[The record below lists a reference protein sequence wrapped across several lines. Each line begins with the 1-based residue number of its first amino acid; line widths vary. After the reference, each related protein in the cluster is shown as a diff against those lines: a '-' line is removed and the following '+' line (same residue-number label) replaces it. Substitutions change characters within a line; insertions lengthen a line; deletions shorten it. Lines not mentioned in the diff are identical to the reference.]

1 MTRSGR
7 EIHARL
13 IVAGALCL
21 LSACASAP
29 PPLNLL
35 RDAEAAIATAREAR
49 AEDYAPVE
57 LGQAQ
62 ESLAAAREAV
72 DSRDNAR
79 ASDLAEQAELDA
91 SLATARS
98 RAAAGREAVTRGVDE
113 NARLRR
119 ELLGNEGGP
128 R

>member
-13 IVAGALCL
+13 IVAGVTVL

-29 PPLNLL
+29 PPLTLL
-35 RDAEAAIATAREAR
+35 QDAELAIATARDAR

-62 ESLAAAREAV
+62 ERLAAAREAMAA
-72 DSRDNAR
+72 RDNAR
-79 ASDLAEQAELDA
+79 ANALAEQAELDA

-98 RAAAGREAVTRGVDE
+98 RAASGREAVARGADE